1 MPMPITVHQTEIAD
15 VLQFEAGIIR
25 DARGYFTELYSR
37 TQLELHGFRENFV
50 QDNLSLSKRGTL
62 RGLHYQLMPHGM
74 GKLVRVLQGRVFDVA
89 VDLRRSSQSYGRWVG
104 RELDA
109 ERGMALWVPIG
120 FAHGF
125 IALEDDTLVMYKC
138 TTRHEPAA
146 ERIVHWNDAR
156 IGVRWPIEPTLI
168 ADKDAAAPP
177 LERAEHNFE

>member
-1 MPMPITVHQTEIAD
+1 MPIAVQPTEIPN

-37 TQLELHGFRENFV
+37 PQLELHGFRENFV

-62 RGLHYQLMPHGM
+62 RGLHYQLEPHGM

-89 VDLRRSSQSYGRWVG
+89 VDIRKSSPTYGRWVG

-109 ERGMALWVPIG
+109 ERGVALWVPVG

-125 IALEDDTLVMYKC
+125 VALEDDTLVMYKC
-138 TTRHEPAA
+138 TTHHEPAA
-146 ERIVHWNDAR
+146 ERIVRWNDPR
-156 IGVRWPIEPTLI
+156 IGVRWPIQPTLI
-168 ADKDAAAPP
+168 ADKDAAAPT
-177 LERAEHNFE
+177 LDGAEHNFE